1 MNSRRS
7 LLVGCGAYLPER
19 ILENSELAKIVDTS
33 DDWIIKRT
41 GIRQRHVAA
50 DGEFTSDLAIRAAHD
65 ALVKANMAIDQIDL
79 IVVATTTPDETFPS
93 TATKVQAALGIT
105 KGVAF
110 DIQAVCAGFIYALT
124 IADIFPPAFPC
135 PWQGQFLNRCGYHEP
150 KSGDRLLA

>member
-65 ALVKANMAIDQIDL
+65 ALVKANIAIDQIDL

-105 KGVAF
+105 
-110 DIQAVCAGFIYALT
+110 
-124 IADIFPPAFPC
+124 
-135 PWQGQFLNRCGYHEP
+135 QGGRF
-150 KSGDRLLA
+150 